1 MSAQLDFD
9 QGRIC
14 FSCMAHIFCPKFN
27 VTIKR
32 CHSSCNIG
40 TSLALGP
47 LDQRGWGGGG
57 GLIADREELGPGF

>member
-1 MSAQLDFD
+1 MFFLYGAYFLSQI
-9 QGRIC
+9 QC
-14 FSCMAHIFCPKFN
+14 NHSFC
-27 VTIKR
+27 TKR